1 MSAAAHRA
9 DAAYYRL
16 VVFGA
21 MVANDGGAA
30 RAGADEGGV
39 LAPLDGLRFGA
50 ALERIR
56 AAGR

>member
-21 MVANDGGAA
+21 MVANDDGAA
-30 RAGADEGGV
+30 RTATEMSV

-50 ALERIR
+50 ALDRIR
-56 AAGR
+56 AVGR